1 MSRLF
6 TFGCSYT
13 MWPWPTWADIVA
25 HELKLEHHNW
35 ALPGLGNVG
44 IASRM
49 LECDLTHKF
58 NDDDIILVVWSS
70 WTREDRFNVKK
81 SFSSGWSRLG
91 DVHHTYD
98 KDFIHNHWSLS
109 NDLIK
114 NSTSIIQSNRVFDI
128 KFNGHIQSLL
138 ISDHKHPKLGF
149 DDNEIALAK
158 FYEPHI
164 PNDGM
169 YDNEV
174 YTCKYERLNENHPD
188 VLSHMSYVIEYIMPK
203 LNLTLS
209 SDTIDY
215 FTGMDS
221 DINQF
226 TNSVDSSDRRK
237 FMAELNA
244 FLLSKYSWAYQD
256 YVGFN

>member
-13 MWPWPTWADIVA
+13 LWPWPTWADIVA

-81 SFSSGWSRLG
+81 SFSDGWSRLG
-91 DVHHTYD
+91 DVHHSYD
-98 KDFIHNHWSLS
+98 KDFIHDHWSLS

-128 KFNGHIQSLL
+128 KFNGHIQTLL
-138 ISDHKHPKLGF
+138 INGYEYSNLGF
-149 DDNEIALAK
+149 TESETNLAK
-158 FYEPHI
+158 FYEPYV
-164 PNDGM
+164 PNDGI

-174 YTCKYERLNENHPD
+174 YTCKYKELNENHPD
-188 VLSHMSYVIEYIMPK
+188 VLSHLNYTLEYIMPK
-203 LNLTLS
+203 LNLTMS
-209 SDTIDY
+209 PDTINH
-215 FTGMDS
+215 FTKMDQ
-221 DINQF
+221 DIENFSRITHCQDRKTF
-226 TNSVDSSDRRK
+226 NSR
-237 FMAELNA
+237 LNLY
-244 FLLSKYSWAYQD
+244 LLEHYNWEYSPYN
-256 YVGFN
+256 GIN